1 MKRNG
6 AFTLI
11 ELLVVIAII
20 AILAAILF
28 PVFAQ
33 AKRAAKTSA
42 TLSNTKQLGLAVQM
56 YAADYDDSTPQIY
69 YGTWYG
75 DWTDFFTWVTMTHP
89 YVKNNNIY
97 NDAAVSVPYNPTNPG
112 VGAFNWTGYTAIGA
126 NERGLF
132 GWWEWTGSAWNWHSS
147 RVLSSQEN
155 IAERAAIMTN
165 RDPTGEPWGMFMFVN
180 YLAACPSPANLTN
193 GSYWYN
199 NTAYVST
206 KTHAD
211 NLVVGF
217 ADGHSKTVKG
227 GSVFKYDGTYT
238 DWTTATA
245 AADSKWVRFWGNDT
259 SGTK

>member
-1 MKRNG
+1 MRRS

-33 AKRAAKTSA
+33 AKRAAKTAS
-42 TLSNTKQLGLAVQM
+42 TLSNTKQLALAVQM
-56 YAADYDDSTPQIY
+56 YSNDYDDGTPPIY

-75 DWTDFFTWVTMTHP
+75 DWTDFFTWVTVTHP
-89 YVKNNNIY
+89 YVKNTGIY
-97 NDAAVSVPYNPTNPG
+97 HDAATSIPYNPTSPG
-112 VGAFNWTGYTAIGA
+112 VGAFNWTGYTSIGA

-132 GWWEWTGSAWNWHSS
+132 GWWDWDGSNWNWHNS
-147 RVLSSQEN
+147 RVLSAQEN

-165 RDPTGEPWGMFMFVN
+165 RDPTSPEWGMFMFTN
-180 YLAACPSPANLTN
+180 YLAATPSPTHATD
-193 GSYWYN
+193 GAYWYN
-199 NTAYVST
+199 NTAWAST
-206 KTHAD
+206 KNHAD

-227 GSVFKYDGTYT
+227 GRVFKYDGTYT
-238 DWTTATA
+238 DWTDALA
-245 AADSKWVRFWGNDT
+245 VPDSPWIKFWGSDR
-259 SGTK
+259 SGTQ